1 MYHELEDI
9 HQIECR
15 LGRSYVVMRLVIL
28 EFYTTLWAFIF
39 IRFRINVS
47 HTEFSLEVPMLGEGP
62 GITVCNTCT
71 YEPTFVSVIFQ
82 FGEVGTEELE
92 VKIYVTYVMRTSEG
106 VEADEGAHHLIAEPV
121 SSFWLNKPVLPLLV
135 LGKCPRVVVAGYIQG
150 PFWGKAEFE
159 AEVHG
164 ACSIIKK
171 IRLQGHLLSDGR
183 ADEATNSQ

>member
-15 LGRSYVVMRLVIL
+15 LGRTYVVIGLVFL
-28 EFYTTLWAFIF
+28 ESFSALWAFIL
-39 IRFRINVS
+39 ICSGIDVTHS
-47 HTEFSLEVPMLGEGP
+47 EFSFEVPMLGECP
-62 GITVCNTCT
+62 GIAVCHACT
-71 YEPTFVSVIFQ
+71 YEPSFVSVIFQ

-106 VEADEGAHHLIAEPV
+106 MEAYEGAHHLIAEPV

-150 PFWGKAEFE
+150 PFWGKTEFE

-164 ACSIIKK
+164 ACSIIKEV
-171 IRLQGHLLSDGR
+171 RLQDHLLSYGW
-183 ADEATNSQ
+183 ADKAAYSQ

>member
-15 LGRSYVVMRLVIL
+15 LGRTYVVIGLVFL
-28 EFYTTLWAFIF
+28 ESFSALWAFIL
-39 IRFRINVS
+39 ICSGIDVTHS
-47 HTEFSLEVPMLGEGP
+47 EFSFEVPMLGECP
-62 GITVCNTCT
+62 GIAVCNTCT
-71 YEPTFVSVIFQ
+71 YEPSFVSVIFQ

-121 SSFWLNKPVLPLLV
+121 SGFWLNKPVLPLLV
-135 LGKCPRVVVAGYIQG
+135 LGKCPRVVVAGYVQG
-150 PFWGKAEFE
+150 PFWGKTEFE

-164 ACSIIKK
+164 ACSIIKEV
-171 IRLQGHLLSDGR
+171 RLQGHLLSYGW
-183 ADEATNSQ
+183 ADEAAYSQ